1 MLYPSHTNLC
11 FRILFAKPSNSVRKI
26 FSGKQLVSS
35 FFHQSNNTPLCM
47 SDSFPNVMLFL
58 LARNIWEI
66 CYFSENKTCCVSNTY
81 KIMLGKCS
89 ENARNF
95 YHFPS
100 IHKDSFPIILLM
112 ISPFVR
118 SRLSRYSILFIFC
131 LSLSWSDSTSHNSL
145 TISFLVKLP

>member
-1 MLYPSHTNLC
+1 MFPH
-11 FRILFAKPSNSVRKI
+11 FVRKTIKFCSQNI
-26 FSGKQLVSS
+26 FGQTTSKF

-47 SDSFPNVMLFL
+47 SDSFPNVLLFL
-58 LARNIWEI
+58 LARNIWKI